1 MRGLKMTYRNRNQR
15 GQSDTSQL
23 ISIRRYI
30 NKRWHMNFR
39 REWFVGFDKETGTVR
54 RITESVAYSEVNR
67 FKWRNPDLLY
77 LSKSRGLIVIEID
90 GSIHD
95 KKTDKTTRRNKQYV
109 AGHIKLIVINL
120 ANVRANHRTLEEV
133 IDWKIT
139 KLLREGSIG
148 TEFDKA

>member
-1 MRGLKMTYRNRNQR
+1 
-15 GQSDTSQL
+15 
-23 ISIRRYI
+23 
-30 NKRWHMNFR
+30 MNFR

-54 RITESVAYSEVNR
+54 RIAESVAYSEVNS

-95 KKTDKTTRRNKQYV
+95 KKTDKTSRRNEQYV

-120 ANVRANHRTLEEV
+120 ANVRATNRTLEEV
-133 IDWKIT
+133 IDWKME
-139 KLLREGSIG
+139 KLLREGYIG
-148 TEFDKA
+148 TELDKI